1 MEVNL
6 VLLLC
11 IALIFVAD
19 SKVDGDAQVVG
30 SSSITNSNLTDTRF
44 GGGSDNVTDSSKSI
58 TIDHSK
64 NSTNDDDTQ
73 LGDGSKMIGSDSSKS
88 DQGKI
93 ASDESDN
100 TKEEEEATSNSSRN
114 KQGFHGE
121 ECDPS
126 NMCTDDE
133 HEFAA
138 CLRVPGNDAPHLSL
152 LIQNKGKRAL
162 IVTIT
167 APGFVRLE
175 KDKVQLL
182 QNEDTKVKVSIKKGG
197 SNDSAIVL
205 ASSKGRCSL
214 ELKDLAAAHES
225 ESDDTVSVSRP
236 SILNISS
243 RTLIVIIMISFLVLS
258 LVIIPVIIHVYK
270 NKSRGNNKYQRLDME
285 LPVSNPALVTK
296 SDQESG
302 DDGWNNNWGDDWDD
316 ENGGGDE
323 EQPNTPV
330 LPLTPSLSSRGL
342 APRRLSK
349 EGWKD

>member
-1 MEVNL
+1 MELNL

-19 SKVDGDAQVVG
+19 TKVNGELEALV

-44 GGGSDNVTDSSKSI
+44 GGGSENVTDSSKSI

-88 DQGKI
+88 G
-93 ASDESDN
+93 ESEN
-100 TKEEEEATSNSSRN
+100 TKEEDAMSDSSR
-114 KQGFHGE
+114 KKEGFHGE

-126 NMCTDDE
+126 NMCTDDQ

-152 LIQNKGKRAL
+152 LIQNKGKRPL

-214 ELKDLAAAHES
+214 ELKDLAAAHET

-236 SILNISS
+236 SILYISS